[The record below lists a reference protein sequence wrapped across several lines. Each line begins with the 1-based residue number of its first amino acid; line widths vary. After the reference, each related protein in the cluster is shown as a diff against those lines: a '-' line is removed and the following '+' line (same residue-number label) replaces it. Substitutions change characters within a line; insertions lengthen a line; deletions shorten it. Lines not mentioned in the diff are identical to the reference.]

1 MTKIFY
7 FSATGNSLYVAQVLQ
22 KNLNG
27 AEIFSP
33 KTRRRKLLALAMG
46 RKAAHYSFLFDF
58 FIEKRRKTPS
68 FSYGD
73 ISRKY

>member
-33 KTRRRKLLALAMG
+33 KTRRRKPLALAMG
-46 RKAAHYSFLFDF
+46 KEGGAQFL
-58 FIEKRRKTPS
+58 S
-68 FSYGD
+68 V
-73 ISRKY
+73 

>member
-33 KTRRRKLLALAMG
+33 KTRRRKPLALAMG
-46 RKAAHYSFLFDF
+46 RKAAHNSFLFDF
-58 FIEKRRKTPS
+58 FILVYYNLKYRGNG
-68 FSYGD
+68 YGA
-73 ISRKY
+73 S